1 MNEYVANYL
10 KKDIEGYYFDK
21 KCNGYFLRGVA
32 GVKGCTDIT
41 RNDKAIKQAELSPV
55 PFCKVYSYVNE
66 FLELVREENGFTEK
80 NIKIDTI
87 KLDGKEHIIIDN
99 GIVVRDNNW
108 SSSHW
113 NGKTYDKYDKKYD
126 VIKEKFDLERV
137 SDILWFKFTDKG
149 HLAVVAKS
157 CDINWNEKLPCGVL
171 VNEIKEKLDDSFVFI
186 FPLTQEMIR
195 TKEEPNSFYRKYSSE
210 ELECAVGNYL
220 ISKGVPV
227 IDYFSHMGYKYDILA
242 ENM

>member
-1 MNEYVANYL
+1 MNEYVVNYL

-21 KCNGYFLRGVA
+21 RNNEYKLKGV
-32 GVKGCTDIT
+32 CCSFDRT
-41 RNDKAIKQAELSPV
+41 RKDKALKQAKLEPV
-55 PFCKVYSYVNE
+55 SFVKVYSYVNE

-99 GIVVRDNNW
+99 GILVRDNNW

-113 NGKTYDKYDKKYD
+113 NGKTYDRYDKKYD

-137 SDILWFKFTDKG
+137 SDVLWLKFTDKG

-157 CDINWNEKLPCGVL
+157 CDINWDSEQSCGLL
-171 VNEIKEKLDDSFVFI
+171 VQEIGESFDTSFAFV
-186 FPLTQEMIR
+186 FPLTSIE
-195 TKEEPNSFYRKYSSE
+195 
-210 ELECAVGNYL
+210 
-220 ISKGVPV
+220 
-227 IDYFSHMGYKYDILA
+227 
-242 ENM
+242 

>member
-10 KKDIEGYYFDK
+10 KKDIKGYYFK
-21 KCNGYFLRGVA
+21 EKSKGYFLKGVA
-32 GVKGCTDIT
+32 GVKGCTDKT
-41 RNDKAIKQAELSPV
+41 RNGKAREQAELS

-171 VNEIKEKLDDSFVFI
+171 VNEINEKLDDSFVFI

-195 TKEEPNSFYRKYSSE
+195 TKEEPNSFHRKYSSE

-227 IDYFSHMGYKYDILA
+227 IDYFSHMGYKCDILA

>member
-1 MNEYVANYL
+1 MNEYVVNYL

-21 KCNGYFLRGVA
+21 RNNEYKLKGV
-32 GVKGCTDIT
+32 CCSFDRT
-41 RNDKAIKQAELSPV
+41 RKDKALKQAKLEPV
-55 PFCKVYSYVNE
+55 SFVKVYSYVNE

-99 GIVVRDNNW
+99 GILVRDNNW

-113 NGKTYDKYDKKYD
+113 NGKTYDRYDKKYD

-137 SDILWFKFTDKG
+137 SDVLWLKFTDKG

-157 CDINWNEKLPCGVL
+157 CDINWDL
-171 VNEIKEKLDDSFVFI
+171 VVF
-186 FPLTQEMIR
+186 
-195 TKEEPNSFYRKYSSE
+195 
-210 ELECAVGNYL
+210 
-220 ISKGVPV
+220 
-227 IDYFSHMGYKYDILA
+227 
-242 ENM
+242 

>member
-1 MNEYVANYL
+1 MNEVENYL
-10 KKDIEGYYFDK
+10 KKDIEGYYK
-21 KCNGYFLRGVA
+21 KCDGYFLRGVA
-32 GVKGCTDIT
+32 GVNRCKDKT
-41 RNDKAIKQAELSPV
+41 RNDKAKKQAKLSPV

-171 VNEIKEKLDDSFVFI
+171 VNEIEEKLDDSFVLI

-210 ELECAVGNYL
+210 KLECAVGNYL

-227 IDYFSHMGYKYDILA
+227 IDYFSHMGYKYDI
-242 ENM
+242 